1 MPSYNPT
8 EDTINSI
15 LIGLLPVLIFG
26 LFNGFKDGKR
36 KKLSMINIFDDFVI
50 FASIVIFPLIT
61 AIEWYQYYSNYYKK
75 EVIINY
81 TVTAL
86 FGIISYILF
95 LWVQYRNEEKEK
107 IKGENNENVEGKKI
121 DEKGNGETS
130 INVDDENGNNKNEEN
145 DEEINGG
152 GSIKKFF
159 KGFINFINEIF
170 EGEMLACYF
179 ILVLTILSYSG
190 YDAFIHGDL
199 GLNHNANKVYSH
211 MSNYCIKNFGINK
224 CNSLRLA
231 NRIIYIFGIVVYTLH
246 ASCITILHI
255 RKLRESILIRHV
267 KNFQRITNFTIIF
280 NVFKYINIM
289 LLIVYPAIVS
299 GYLIST
305 SPIITRIAFGICTL
319 SFTRLVDHF
328 NERPDK
334 INTLISIYLNG
345 EGSSKDKKNQIELL
359 TEEIKKLTKEINN
372 QTNVINNLTN
382 QLKENK
388 KET

>member
-1 MPSYNPT
+1 MSPSYNPA

-15 LIGLLPVLIFG
+15 LIGLLPVLIVG

-36 KKLSMINIFDDFVI
+36 KKLSMINIFDDFFI

-61 AIEWYQYYSNYYKK
+61 AIEWYQYYSNYYKR
-75 EVIINY
+75 EVIVNY
-81 TVTAL
+81 AVTAL

-95 LWVQYRNEEKEK
+95 LWVQYKKEDKEK
-107 IKGENNENVEGKKI
+107 IKEENNENVEGKKI
-121 DEKGNGETS
+121 DERGNGETS
-130 INVDDENGNNKNEEN
+130 INVDDENGNNKNKK
-145 DEEINGG
+145 INGG
-152 GSIKKFF
+152 GSIKKLFT
-159 KGFINFINEIF
+159 GFIKFINEIF

-199 GLNHNANKVYSH
+199 GLNNNANKVYSH

-255 RKLRESILIRHV
+255 RKLRESILIRYV
-267 KNFQRITNFTIIF
+267 REFQRITNFPTI
-280 NVFKYINIM
+280 FKFFKHINIM

-319 SFTRLVDHF
+319 SFTRLVNHF
-328 NERPDK
+328 NEKPDN

-345 EGSSKDKKNQIELL
+345 EVSIKDKKQQIETL
-359 TEEIKKLTKEINN
+359 TEEIKQLTKVINN

-388 KET
+388 